1 MLSTNALYDGLVSD
15 SEGRAGGWS
24 TRVGGCL
31 QRTTDGGPMP
41 RPEKLELL
49 PQEQALLEQIVFGP
63 PFDAPREENIRRSCD
78 AAAKLAAA
86 LISRKAIPEVR
97 LRWFNDPD
105 LQVRT
110 KMSRA
115 QIFVK
120 NAGVDGVLN
129 HPHFLPYLKYFI
141 FGPDLPADVMDQF
154 SAKVES
160 LPFVSGSTYG
170 ELIDIA
176 RVATRRYRL
185 SPHSACEEFWKLALE
200 CGVDDMYA
208 RMIRDAV
215 LEVRTR

>member
-1 MLSTNALYDGLVSD
+1 MVH
-15 SEGRAGGWS
+15 EGR
-24 TRVGGCL
+24 GCL
-31 QRTTDGGPMP
+31 QRTTNGGLMP
-41 RPEKLELL
+41 RPEKLDLL

-78 AAAKLAAA
+78 AAAKLAAS

-105 LQVRT
+105 LQLGT
-110 KMSRA
+110 KMSRK
-115 QIFVK
+115 QIFIK

-141 FGPDLPADVMDQF
+141 FGPDLPADVIDQF
-154 SAKVES
+154 CAKVES
-160 LPFVSGSTYG
+160 LPFVSGSSYG

-176 RVATRRYRL
+176 RAATRRHRL

-208 RMIRDAV
+208 RGIRDAV
-215 LEVRTR
+215 RKVRTR